1 MPDYLSFHPAVTEVC
16 LRRVSPFRY
25 PRFNACL
32 RLPGAFRSLPRLS
45 SASSALASTLC
56 PYLLDLLPETSLLS
70 ACCAPSLP
78 RCFRRAFTPSRYA
91 FLATGIF
98 FHASLCSFQGA
109 PGRGLP
115 GHGLRLSP
123 RDPSKRYRTEK
134 FYTVFSPDA
143 LGFPLRFLIF
153 FPRAAPSTLSGF
165 RRAAST
171 SGQGSPSGSPRSLER
186 R

>member
-1 MPDYLSFHPAVTEVC
+1 
-16 LRRVSPFRY
+16 
-25 PRFNACL
+25 
-32 RLPGAFRSLPRLS
+32 
-45 SASSALASTLC
+45 
-56 PYLLDLLPETSLLS
+56 LLDLLPETSLLS

-109 PGRGLP
+109 PGRGFP
-115 GHGLRLSP
+115 GPGLRLSP

-153 FPRAAPSTLSGF
+153 SLAPPLPPSRASGAPRRPRVKGRLPASLAP
-165 RRAAST
+165 
-171 SGQGSPSGSPRSLER
+171 
-186 R
+186 

>member
-109 PGRGLP
+109 PTPPGVSP
-115 GHGLRLSP
+115 AGHGVACCGCGG
-123 RDPSKRYRTEK
+123 SKWTRT
-134 FYTVFSPDA
+134 TDLA
-143 LGFPLRFLIF
+143 LI
-153 FPRAAPSTLSGF
+153 
-165 RRAAST
+165 RRV
-171 SGQGSPSGSPRSLER
+171 L
-186 R
+186 